1 MPPSQ
6 QRDSFGVLMRKPKL
20 TKQEKLS
27 LWLHAVDCA
36 NEALSGKNKGRT
48 AYEDVYKLVVKQY
61 LKWRGKL

>member
-1 MPPSQ
+1 VSN
-6 QRDSFGVLMRKPKL
+6 KTL
-20 TKQEKLS
+20 TKAEKRE